1 MSAHPTGKL
10 SLTDSS
16 KLFTTIENIK
26 EDRSKFFYPGYLESM
41 VADDTT
47 YYGYMREWDKGRL
60 EHDLTFRLGYIS
72 SDANGLDLLSANN
85 LVVKHRNRNFLYF

>member
-1 MSAHPTGKL
+1 MSAHPTRKL

-41 VADDTT
+41 IADDTT
-47 YYGYMREWDKGRL
+47 YYGYMRKWDNGLL
-60 EHDLTFRLGYIS
+60 EYDLTFRLGYIS
-72 SDANGLDLLSANN
+72 SDADGLDLLSANN